1 MSLKNINTGQPVSD
15 IKNLTAQQTLIGQQE
30 LKIYSLT
37 SQNTQLLE
45 ENISLKKK
53 LSEKENQTN
62 TIESLKE
69 KLNVAET
76 QLGNVKN
83 ELETERKKPP
93 RYEYRYEAKCYN
105 CHKSEYDKKI
115 EETREN
121 NSAAVEDRKKAA
133 GELAEAKKLRA
144 YHENVVNE
152 RVDMIVKK
160 KTIPERLGAWFDLH
174 RKVNDM
180 VFYIFPLLYAVA
192 VSIMAICRNEI
203 FRKDFVEAL
212 SSVGHAF
219 AAAFGGVKW
228 LICLIAGLTENIG
241 NKTVTKILWW
251 VIVIIL
257 TALVVVIIL
266 AIILFGGL
274 KLLSFFNDHFDVF
287 ICKGFFS
294 MLLADFGAI
303 VFLGDY
309 IRNIIPINLMITY
322 HIVIVMYFIVR
333 YGLPAFIP
341 WFLDR
346 IVEVGRSLNDR

>member
-1 MSLKNINTGQPVSD
+1 M
-15 IKNLTAQQTLIGQQE
+15 
-30 LKIYSLT
+30 
-37 SQNTQLLE
+37 
-45 ENISLKKK
+45 
-53 LSEKENQTN
+53 
-62 TIESLKE
+62 KE

-93 RYEYRYEAKCYN
+93 QYEYRYEAKCYN

-121 NSAAVEDRKKAA
+121 HSDAVEDRKKAA
-133 GELAEAKKLRA
+133 AELVEVQKIHA

-160 KTIPERLGAWFDLH
+160 KTIPERMGAWIDLH
-174 RKVNDM
+174 RKVNDV
-180 VFYIFPLLYAVA
+180 VFYIFPMLYAVA
-192 VSIMAICRNEI
+192 MTIMSICRNEI
-203 FRKDFVEAL
+203 FRNDFAEAL
-212 SSVGHAF
+212 TEVGRAF
-219 AAAFGGVKW
+219 AAAFGELKW
-228 LICLIAGLTENIG
+228 FICLIAGLTEKIG
-241 NKTVTKILWW
+241 NEIAAKILWW

-257 TALVVVIIL
+257 TALIVVIIL

-274 KLLSFFNDHFDVF
+274 TLFSYFTDHFDVF

-294 MLLADFGAI
+294 MLLADFGAM

-322 HIVIVMYFIVR
+322 HLVIAAYFIIRYALPVFVPWVVDVFVR
-333 YGLPAFIP
+333 FIKCE
-341 WFLDR
+341 R
-346 IVEVGRSLNDR
+346 R

>member
-1 MSLKNINTGQPVSD
+1 MALKNITTGQPVSNM
-15 IKNLTAQQTLIGQQE
+15 KNLTDQQTLIGQQAMQ
-30 LKIYSLT
+30 IYSLT
-37 SQNTQLLE
+37 SQNSQMMEKIMNLE
-45 ENISLKKK
+45 KK
-53 LSEKENQTN
+53 LSEKENQKN
-62 TIESLKE
+62 IIEN
-69 KLNVAET
+69 LNERLNAAET
-76 QLGNVKN
+76 QLGNVKK
-83 ELETERKKPP
+83 ELEDERKKPP

-121 NSAAVEDRKKAA
+121 LSAAVEDRKKAA
-133 GELAEAKKLRA
+133 AELAEVQKIHA

-152 RVDMIVKK
+152 RVDEIVKK
-160 KTIPERLGAWFDLH
+160 KTIPERIGAWIDLH

-192 VSIMAICRNEI
+192 VTIMAICRNEI

-212 SSVGHAF
+212 SEVGHAF

-228 LICLIAGLTENIG
+228 IICLIAGLTENIG
-241 NKTVTKILWW
+241 NETAAKILWW
-251 VIVIIL
+251 VIVVIL

-274 KLLSFFNDHFDVF
+274 KLLCFFTDHFDVF

-309 IRNIIPINLMITY
+309 IRKIIPINLMITY
-322 HIVIVMYFIVR
+322 HIVIVLYFIVR

-341 WFLDR
+341 WVLDR
-346 IVEVGRSLNDR
+346 IVELGRSLNDR